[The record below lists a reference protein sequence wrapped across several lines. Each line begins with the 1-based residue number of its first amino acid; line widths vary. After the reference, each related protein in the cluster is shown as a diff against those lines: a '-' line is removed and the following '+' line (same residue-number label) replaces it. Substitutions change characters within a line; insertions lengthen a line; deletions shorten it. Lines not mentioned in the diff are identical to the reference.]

1 VHGLSQPPPWALA
14 QVPGIGPDLRAQR
27 IERLSGGSVNEVY
40 RIDTAAGRYVLR
52 LDGPEWRRPGVSR
65 NREAL
70 LYRTA
75 AEAGLAPPLLV
86 VDVQRQG
93 LLISEFV
100 DGQPWDAARY
110 QDRSSLQRLGETL
123 FRLHRLQPPPIHA
136 FDPWQV
142 AQDYL
147 GRIPGGAAA
156 LPAGPLSRLHAVCA
170 GLAAE
175 PAVSIVHGDLA
186 QGNLLEGSRL
196 WLLDWEYAQ
205 RSEALMDLACVLA
218 YYPAAHPYRRDLAA
232 AAGLPQAG
240 LDGALS
246 ERVQIYRGLTWLW
259 HLARGEAAA
268 PP

>member
-1 VHGLSQPPPWALA
+1 MAS
-14 QVPGIGPDLRAQR
+14 PGMPRA
-27 IERLSGGSVNEVY
+27 I
-40 RIDTAAGRYVLR
+40 
-52 LDGPEWRRPGVSR
+52 
-65 NREAL
+65 
-70 LYRTA
+70 RTA
-75 AEAGLAPPLLV
+75 HRCSGWARRCFAC
-86 VDVQRQG
+86 
-93 LLISEFV
+93 IS
-100 DGQPWDAARY
+100 
-110 QDRSSLQRLGETL
+110 
-123 FRLHRLQPPPIHA
+123 LQPPPIHA

-218 YYPAAHPYRRDLAA
+218 YYPQRIPIAGIWPPPPDCRRRDWMA
-232 AAGLPQAG
+232 PCR
-240 LDGALS
+240 S
-246 ERVQIYRGLTWLW
+246 ECRSIG
-259 HLARGEAAA
+259 G
-268 PP
+268 